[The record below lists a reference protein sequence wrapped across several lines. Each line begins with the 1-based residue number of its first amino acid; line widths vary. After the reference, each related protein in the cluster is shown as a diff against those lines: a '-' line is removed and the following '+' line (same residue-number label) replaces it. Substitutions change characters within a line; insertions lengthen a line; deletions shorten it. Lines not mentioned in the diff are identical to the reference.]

1 MNLRKYLKK
10 LTVFTTSLLIV
21 VSNIQLPIKA
31 AEKTL
36 HYGSG
41 TGISYSASGPA
52 LEGSLTTDWNADYP
66 FLYLDKPSDIVF
78 CVDPSTLAINGGTGY
93 SKGDFNFALRD
104 KMNLIAFH
112 GYYSHNKTAKWYM
125 ASQFMIWET
134 RGWKIN
140 STNLS
145 DYASMKKQIQNDI
158 DHHYD
163 IPSFDGNHYTLNVG
177 ESITLTDTKGVLSE
191 FDIDSISG
199 VKISKNGNK
208 VTITPSKDA
217 PNSFKFTG
225 ERYRGESS
233 EATIVY
239 KTRGNTSQTV
249 STLNAS
255 DPVKFS
261 VDIKVNKYGA
271 LKITKQDEDGNLV
284 PNTSFKVSKNA
295 DMSSPIGTYKTG
307 SDGTVTVNDLAP
319 STYYVK
325 ESAVPNHLILD
336 KTIHKVSVAANKT
349 ASFTARNKWKKG
361 RVQIRKVDTDSKK
374 QVAGA
379 TYAIFNQQGQE
390 LQRLVTKASGYSMSG
405 YLRVGQYYVQEVIAP
420 KGYTLNK
427 TKYPVTISNHDQ
439 TITVTGTDKRQSGT
453 LKLSKA
459 DSETNKKPQG
469 DATLQGAVYELRAKE
484 NILDPADQS
493 VKYKKG
499 ALVATLTTDKNG
511 NATKTGLY
519 LGKYTLKETK
529 ASPGYRLDPKSYDVT
544 INPAAQTTS
553 VITVSKNVL
562 EDIIKLRIHKVQE
575 EPKLNIPNTIFTFTK
590 PNGTTSEVKTDKNG
604 SIQFVGLRPGV
615 YILKEKAVMDG
626 YDINPTE
633 VRFEV
638 VSGGGVKVLT
648 DLTNTGITFQKTNAF
663 DGIITVRDKVSPFT
677 LKITKLNDHKQ
688 LLDGAEF
695 TLYSDKAYTKVVA
708 KRTSY
713 NGVLSFAGLK
723 DRTKYYLKE
732 TKAPDGYRIPLDPD
746 TKQPHIYEIETVSS
760 PVNDLFELWVDGKKY
775 TPKDTVT
782 TGAIRIEG
790 TKKARVVHMEIVNM
804 VGIKL
809 PETGSDLMFPMF
821 IIGMG
826 LMFLGRKSLRGG
838 VRE

>member
-1 MNLRKYLKK
+1 MQKK
-10 LTVFTTSLLIV
+10 LKSIVMIFASILLCG
-21 VSNIQLPIKA
+21 SNMLSTITIKA
-31 AEKTL
+31 NVTKLEDTGYWHSGQAHNPDNPVYTAWFDHQKIEKIHVEQGVGVCSEPWEVIGDWGGYAVYDIQGGYIPDIWYYAYVNTNQSNWNYAVGQLMVWEYLGYKPTDHNIPNYEKRKAEVNEMIRNMNK
-36 HYGSG
+36 
-41 TGISYSASGPA
+41 
-52 LEGSLTTDWNADYP
+52 
-66 FLYLDKPSDIVF
+66 KPSF
-78 CVDPSTLAINGGTGY
+78 SG
-93 SKGDFNFALRD
+93 
-104 KMNLIAFH
+104 
-112 GYYSHNKTAKWYM
+112 
-125 ASQFMIWET
+125 QMIT
-134 RGWKIN
+134 V
-140 STNLS
+140 
-145 DYASMKKQIQNDI
+145 
-158 DHHYD
+158 
-163 IPSFDGNHYTLNVG
+163 NVG
-177 ESITLTDTKGVLSE
+177 ESKTLTDTNGVLSDFKGKE
-191 FDIDSISG
+191 TIPKGLS
-199 VKISKNGNK
+199 VKRNGNK
-208 VTITPSKDA
+208 LTITA
-217 PNSFKFTG
+217 
-225 ERYRGESS
+225 SS
-233 EATIVY
+233 NAS
-239 KTRGNTSQTV
+239 NTSTYG
-249 STLNAS
+249 LNKIKPEMIGQS
-255 DPVKFS
+255 LVHKKPGGQDIIYPLMKDPGTFKLK
-261 VDIKVNKYGA
+261 IQVNKYGA
-271 LKITKQDEDGNLV
+271 LKIIKQDEDGKLV

-295 DMSSPIGTYKTG
+295 DMSSPVGTYQTG

-319 STYYVK
+319 ATYYIQ
-325 ESAVPNHLILD
+325 ESAVPSHLILD
-336 KTIHKVSVAANKT
+336 KTIHKVSVSADKT
-349 ASFTARNKWKKG
+349 TSFTARNEWKKG

-379 TYAIFNQQGQE
+379 TYAIFNQQGKE

-405 YLRVGQYYVQEVIAP
+405 YLRVGEYYVKEVIAP
-420 KGYTLNK
+420 SGYTLNK

-484 NILDPADQS
+484 NILDPADRS

-519 LGKYTLKETK
+519 LGKYMLKETK

-562 EDIIKLRIHKVQE
+562 EDVIKLQIHKVQE

-590 PNGTTSEVKTDKNG
+590 PNGTTSEVKTDKSG
-604 SIQFVGLRPGV
+604 LIQFVGLRPGV
-615 YILKEKAVMDG
+615 YKLKEKAVMDG

-648 DLTNTGITFQKTNAF
+648 DLTNTGITFRKTDAF
-663 DGIITVRDKVSPFT
+663 DGIVTVSDKVSPFT

-695 TLYSDKAYTKVVA
+695 TLYSDKACTKVVA

-713 NGVLSFAGLK
+713 NGVLNFAGLK

-804 VGIKL
+804 VGIRL
-809 PETGSDLMFPMF
+809 PETGSDLMLPMF

>member
-1 MNLRKYLKK
+1 MQKK
-10 LTVFTTSLLIV
+10 LKSIVMIFASILLCG
-21 VSNIQLPIKA
+21 SNMLSTITIKA
-31 AEKTL
+31 NVTKLEDTGYWHSGQAHNPDNPVYTAWFDHQKIEKIHVEQGVGVCSEPWEVIGDWGGYAVSDIQGGYISDIWYYAYVNTNQSNWNYAVGQLMVWEYLGYKPTDHNIPNYEKRKAEVNEMIRNMNK
-36 HYGSG
+36 
-41 TGISYSASGPA
+41 
-52 LEGSLTTDWNADYP
+52 
-66 FLYLDKPSDIVF
+66 KPSF
-78 CVDPSTLAINGGTGY
+78 SG
-93 SKGDFNFALRD
+93 
-104 KMNLIAFH
+104 
-112 GYYSHNKTAKWYM
+112 
-125 ASQFMIWET
+125 QMIT
-134 RGWKIN
+134 V
-140 STNLS
+140 
-145 DYASMKKQIQNDI
+145 
-158 DHHYD
+158 
-163 IPSFDGNHYTLNVG
+163 NVG
-177 ESITLTDTKGVLSE
+177 ESKTLTDTNGVLSDFKGKE
-191 FDIDSISG
+191 TIPKGLS
-199 VKISKNGNK
+199 VKRNGNK
-208 VTITPSKDA
+208 LTITA
-217 PNSFKFTG
+217 
-225 ERYRGESS
+225 SS
-233 EATIVY
+233 NAS
-239 KTRGNTSQTV
+239 NTSTYG
-249 STLNAS
+249 LNKIKPEMIGQS
-255 DPVKFS
+255 LVHKKPGGQDIIYPLMKDPGTFKLK
-261 VDIKVNKYGA
+261 IQVNKYGA
-271 LKITKQDEDGNLV
+271 LKIIKQDEDGKLV

-295 DMSSPIGTYKTG
+295 DMSSPVGTYQTG

-319 STYYVK
+319 ATYYIQ
-325 ESAVPNHLILD
+325 ESAVPSHLILD
-336 KTIHKVSVAANKT
+336 KTIHKVSVSADKT
-349 ASFTARNKWKKG
+349 TSFTARNEWKKG

-379 TYAIFNQQGQE
+379 TYAIFNQQGKE

-405 YLRVGQYYVQEVIAP
+405 YLRVGEYYVKEVIAP
-420 KGYTLNK
+420 SGYTLNK

-484 NILDPADQS
+484 NILDPADRS

-519 LGKYTLKETK
+519 LGKYMLKETK

-562 EDIIKLRIHKVQE
+562 EDVIKLQIHKVQE

-590 PNGTTSEVKTDKNG
+590 PNGTTSEVKTDKSG
-604 SIQFVGLRPGV
+604 LIQFVGLRPGV
-615 YILKEKAVMDG
+615 YKLKEKAVMDG

-648 DLTNTGITFQKTNAF
+648 DLTNTGITFRKTDAF
-663 DGIITVRDKVSPFT
+663 DGIVTVSDKVSPFT

-695 TLYSDKAYTKVVA
+695 TLYSDKACTKVVA

-713 NGVLSFAGLK
+713 NGVLNFAGLK

-790 TKKARVVHMEIVNM
+790 PKKARVVHMEIVNM
-804 VGIKL
+804 VGIRL
-809 PETGSDLMFPMF
+809 PETGSDLMLPMF

>member
-1 MNLRKYLKK
+1 MRKK
-10 LTVFTTSLLIV
+10 LKSIVMIFASILLCGSNMLSTVM
-21 VSNIQLPIKA
+21 IKA
-31 AEKTL
+31 NVTKLEDTGYWHSGQAHNPDNPAQTAWFDHQKIEKIHVEQGVGVCSEPWEVIGDWGGYVTSPIQEGRIADIWNYAYVNTNQSKWNYAVGQLMVWEYLGYKPTAHNVPNYEKRKAEVN
-36 HYGSG
+36 
-41 TGISYSASGPA
+41 ASIA
-52 LEGSLTTDWNADYP
+52 NMSK
-66 FLYLDKPSDIVF
+66 KPSF
-78 CVDPSTLAINGGTGY
+78 SG
-93 SKGDFNFALRD
+93 K
-104 KMNLIAFH
+104 
-112 GYYSHNKTAKWYM
+112 
-125 ASQFMIWET
+125 
-134 RGWKIN
+134 KI
-140 STNLS
+140 
-145 DYASMKKQIQNDI
+145 I
-158 DHHYD
+158 
-163 IPSFDGNHYTLNVG
+163 LNIG
-177 ESITLTDTKGVLSE
+177 ESKTLTDTNGVLSDFKGKE
-191 FDIDSISG
+191 SVPKGIS
-199 VKISKNGNK
+199 VKRNGNK
-208 VTITPSKDA
+208 LTVTASTTA
-217 PNSFKFTG
+217 AENSTYSLNKIRPEMIGQSIVHRKPGGQDILVPLRADPGTFKLK
-225 ERYRGESS
+225 
-233 EATIVY
+233 I
-239 KTRGNTSQTV
+239 Q
-249 STLNAS
+249 
-255 DPVKFS
+255 
-261 VDIKVNKYGA
+261 VNKYGA

-319 STYYVK
+319 ATYYVQ

-336 KTIHKVSVAANKT
+336 KTIHTVSVSANKT

-405 YLRVGQYYVQEVIAP
+405 YLRVGAYYVQEVIAP

-427 TKYPVTISNHDQ
+427 TKYPVTISKNNQ

-459 DSETNKKPQG
+459 DSKTNKKPQG

-499 ALVATLTTDKNG
+499 ALVTTLTTDKNG

-544 INPAAQTTS
+544 ISPAAQTTS

-590 PNGTTSEVKTDKNG
+590 PNGTTSEVKTDKSG
-604 SIQFVGLRPGV
+604 LIQFVGLRPGV
-615 YILKEKAVMDG
+615 YKLKEKAVMDG

-648 DLTNTGITFQKTNAF
+648 DLTNTGITFRKTDAF
-663 DGIITVRDKVSPFT
+663 DGIVTVSDKVSPFT
-677 LKITKLNDHKQ
+677 LKITKLNDHEQ

-695 TLYSDKAYTKVVA
+695 TLYSDKACTKVVA

-746 TKQPHIYEIETVSS
+746 TKQPHVYEIETVSS

>member
-1 MNLRKYLKK
+1 MQKK
-10 LTVFTTSLLIV
+10 LKSIVMIFASILLCG
-21 VSNIQLPIKA
+21 SNMLSTITIKA
-31 AEKTL
+31 NVTKLEDTGYWHSGQAHNPDNPVYTAWFDHQKIEKIHVEQGVGVCSEPWEVIGDWGGYAVSDIQGGYISDIWYYAYVNTNQSNWNYAVGQLMVWEYLGYKPTDHNIPNYEKRKAEVNEMIRNMNK
-36 HYGSG
+36 
-41 TGISYSASGPA
+41 
-52 LEGSLTTDWNADYP
+52 
-66 FLYLDKPSDIVF
+66 KPSF
-78 CVDPSTLAINGGTGY
+78 SG
-93 SKGDFNFALRD
+93 
-104 KMNLIAFH
+104 
-112 GYYSHNKTAKWYM
+112 
-125 ASQFMIWET
+125 QMIT
-134 RGWKIN
+134 V
-140 STNLS
+140 
-145 DYASMKKQIQNDI
+145 
-158 DHHYD
+158 
-163 IPSFDGNHYTLNVG
+163 NVG
-177 ESITLTDTKGVLSE
+177 ESKTLTDTNGVLSDFKGKE
-191 FDIDSISG
+191 TIPKGLS
-199 VKISKNGNK
+199 VKRNGNK
-208 VTITPSKDA
+208 LTITA
-217 PNSFKFTG
+217 
-225 ERYRGESS
+225 SS
-233 EATIVY
+233 NAS
-239 KTRGNTSQTV
+239 NTSTYG
-249 STLNAS
+249 LNKIKPEMIGQS
-255 DPVKFS
+255 LVHKKPGGQDIIYPLMKDPGTFKLK
-261 VDIKVNKYGA
+261 IQVNKYGA
-271 LKITKQDEDGNLV
+271 LKIIKQDEDGKLV

-295 DMSSPIGTYKTG
+295 DMSSPVGTYQTG

-319 STYYVK
+319 ATYYIQ
-325 ESAVPNHLILD
+325 ESAVPSHLILD
-336 KTIHKVSVAANKT
+336 KTIHKVSVSADKT
-349 ASFTARNKWKKG
+349 TSFTARNEWKKG

-379 TYAIFNQQGQE
+379 TYAIFNQQGKE

-405 YLRVGQYYVQEVIAP
+405 YLRVGEYYVKEVIAP
-420 KGYTLNK
+420 SGYTLNK

-484 NILDPADQS
+484 NILDPADRS

-519 LGKYTLKETK
+519 LGKYMLKETK

-562 EDIIKLRIHKVQE
+562 EDVIKLQIHKVQE

-590 PNGTTSEVKTDKNG
+590 PNGTTSEVKTDKSG
-604 SIQFVGLRPGV
+604 LIQFVGLRPGV
-615 YILKEKAVMDG
+615 YKLKEKAVMDG

-648 DLTNTGITFQKTNAF
+648 DLTNTGITFRKTDAF
-663 DGIITVRDKVSPFT
+663 DGIVTVSDKVSPFT

-695 TLYSDKAYTKVVA
+695 TLYSDKACTKVVA

-713 NGVLSFAGLK
+713 NGVLNFAGLK

-732 TKAPDGYRIPLDPD
+732 TKAPDGYRIPFDPD

-804 VGIKL
+804 VGIRL
-809 PETGSDLMFPMF
+809 PETGSDLMLPMF

>member
-1 MNLRKYLKK
+1 MI
-10 LTVFTTSLLIV
+10 FASILLCG
-21 VSNIQLPIKA
+21 SNMLSTITIKA
-31 AEKTL
+31 NVTKLEDTGYWHSGQAHNPDNPVYTAWFDHQKIEKIHVEQGVGVCSEPWEVIGDWGGYAVSDIQGGYISDIWYYAYVNTNQSNWNYAVGQLMVWEYLGYKPTDHNIPNYEKRKAEVNEMIRNMNK
-36 HYGSG
+36 
-41 TGISYSASGPA
+41 
-52 LEGSLTTDWNADYP
+52 
-66 FLYLDKPSDIVF
+66 KPSF
-78 CVDPSTLAINGGTGY
+78 SG
-93 SKGDFNFALRD
+93 
-104 KMNLIAFH
+104 
-112 GYYSHNKTAKWYM
+112 
-125 ASQFMIWET
+125 QMIT
-134 RGWKIN
+134 V
-140 STNLS
+140 
-145 DYASMKKQIQNDI
+145 
-158 DHHYD
+158 
-163 IPSFDGNHYTLNVG
+163 NVG
-177 ESITLTDTKGVLSE
+177 ESKTLTDTNGVLSDFKGKE
-191 FDIDSISG
+191 TIPKGLS
-199 VKISKNGNK
+199 VKRNGNK
-208 VTITPSKDA
+208 LTITA
-217 PNSFKFTG
+217 
-225 ERYRGESS
+225 SS
-233 EATIVY
+233 NAS
-239 KTRGNTSQTV
+239 NTSTYG
-249 STLNAS
+249 LNKIKPEMIGQS
-255 DPVKFS
+255 LVHKKPGGQDIIYPLMKDPGTFKLK
-261 VDIKVNKYGA
+261 IQVNKYGA
-271 LKITKQDEDGNLV
+271 LKIIKQDEDGKLV

-295 DMSSPIGTYKTG
+295 DMSSPVGTYQTG

-319 STYYVK
+319 ATYYIQ
-325 ESAVPNHLILD
+325 ESAVPSHLILD
-336 KTIHKVSVAANKT
+336 KTIHKVSVSADKT
-349 ASFTARNKWKKG
+349 TSFTARNEWKKG

-379 TYAIFNQQGQE
+379 TYAIFNQQGKE

-405 YLRVGQYYVQEVIAP
+405 YLRVGEYYVKEVIAP
-420 KGYTLNK
+420 SGYTLNK

-484 NILDPADQS
+484 NILDPADRS

-519 LGKYTLKETK
+519 LGKYMLKETK

-562 EDIIKLRIHKVQE
+562 EDVIKLQIHKVQE

-590 PNGTTSEVKTDKNG
+590 PNGTTSEVKTDKSG
-604 SIQFVGLRPGV
+604 LIQFVGLRPGV
-615 YILKEKAVMDG
+615 YKLKEKAVMDG

-648 DLTNTGITFQKTNAF
+648 DLTNTGITFRKTDAF
-663 DGIITVRDKVSPFT
+663 DGIVTVSDKVSPFT

-695 TLYSDKAYTKVVA
+695 TLYSDKACTKVVA

-713 NGVLSFAGLK
+713 NGVLNFAGLK

-732 TKAPDGYRIPLDPD
+732 TKAPDGYRIPFDPD

-804 VGIKL
+804 VGIRL
-809 PETGSDLMFPMF
+809 PETGSDLMLPMF

>member
-1 MNLRKYLKK
+1 MRKK
-10 LTVFTTSLLIV
+10 LKSIIMIFASILLCG
-21 VSNIQLPIKA
+21 SNMLSTITIKA
-31 AEKTL
+31 NVTNLEDTGYWHSGQAHNPDNPVQTAWFDHQKIEKIHVEQGVGVCSEPWEVIGDWGGYVTSSFQEVNIAKIWYYAYVNTNQSNWNYAVGQLMVWEYLGYKPTDHNIPNYEKRKAEV
-36 HYGSG
+36 
-41 TGISYSASGPA
+41 
-52 LEGSLTTDWNADYP
+52 NAAIANMSK
-66 FLYLDKPSDIVF
+66 KPSF
-78 CVDPSTLAINGGTGY
+78 SG
-93 SKGDFNFALRD
+93 K
-104 KMNLIAFH
+104 
-112 GYYSHNKTAKWYM
+112 
-125 ASQFMIWET
+125 
-134 RGWKIN
+134 KI
-140 STNLS
+140 
-145 DYASMKKQIQNDI
+145 
-158 DHHYD
+158 
-163 IPSFDGNHYTLNVG
+163 TLNIG
-177 ESITLTDTKGVLSE
+177 ESKTLTDTNGVLSDFKGRE
-191 FDIDSISG
+191 SAPRGINATRS
-199 VKISKNGNK
+199 GNK
-208 VTITPSKDA
+208 LTITA
-217 PNSFKFTG
+217 N
-225 ERYRGESS
+225 
-233 EATIVY
+233 A
-239 KTRGNTSQTV
+239 
-249 STLNAS
+249 NAS
-255 DPVKFS
+255 ETSTYSLDKIKPEMIGQSIVHRKSGGQDIIKPMMLDPGTFKLK
-261 VDIKVNKYGA
+261 IQVNKYGS
-271 LKITKQDEDGNLV
+271 LKITKQDEDGKLV
-284 PNTSFKVSKNA
+284 PNTSFKVSKNT

-319 STYYVK
+319 ATYYIQ

-336 KTIHKVSVAANKT
+336 KTIHKVSVSANKT
-349 ASFTARNKWKKG
+349 ASFTARNEWKKG
-361 RVQIRKVDTDSKK
+361 RVQIRKVDTDSRK

-390 LQRLVTKASGYSMSG
+390 LQRLVTKASGYSLSG
-405 YLRVGQYYVQEVIAP
+405 YLRVGEYYVKEVIAP

-427 TKYPVTISNHDQ
+427 TKYPVTISNNNQ

-453 LKLSKA
+453 LKLSKT

-544 INPAAQTTS
+544 ISPAAQTTS

-590 PNGTTSEVKTDKNG
+590 PNGTTSEIKTDKNG
-604 SIQFVGLRPGV
+604 SIQFVGLRPGI
-615 YILKEKAVMDG
+615 YKLKEKAVMDG

-638 VSGGGVKVLT
+638 LSGGGVKVLT

-695 TLYSDKAYTKVVA
+695 TLYSDKACTKVVA

-775 TPKDTVT
+775 TPSGT
-782 TGAIRIEG
+782 TDNDAIRIEG
-790 TKKARVVHMEIVNM
+790 TPKERIIHMEIVNLI
-804 VGIKL
+804 GHKL
-809 PETGSDLMFPMF
+809 PETGSSLMFPLV
-821 IIGMG
+821 ITGIG
-826 LMFLGRKSLRGG
+826 LMLVGRKKVWRG
-838 VRE
+838 VKEDE